1 MCASPRG
8 ARSPSDHGRLI
19 MHQPSHRNFGFT
31 LFAGVAIAALLAGC
45 QTTQTAEKAPV
56 EERTPSTGATAPGA
70 GTAGTTGSARTGR
83 ATGTQGNPLRDPR
96 NVLSQRDLHFAYA
109 SSPVK

>member
-45 QTTQTAEKAPV
+45 QTTPTTDKAPV
-56 EERTPSTGATAPGA
+56 EESTPSTGATTPGA
-70 GTAGTTGSARTGR
+70 GTAGTTGNPVTAS
-83 ATGTQGNPLRDPR
+83 ATGTQGNPLQEPR
-96 NVLSQRDLHFAYA
+96 NVLSNR
-109 SSPVK
+109 S